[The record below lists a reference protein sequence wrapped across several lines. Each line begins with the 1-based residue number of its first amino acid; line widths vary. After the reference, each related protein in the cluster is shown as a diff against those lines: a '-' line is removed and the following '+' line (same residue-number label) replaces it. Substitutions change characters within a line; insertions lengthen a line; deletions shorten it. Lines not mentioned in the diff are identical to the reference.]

1 MREHPGRNV
10 VVVGAGAVGATFA
23 YALMLDG
30 AAEEIVLVD
39 RNQDLARG
47 QAMDLSQGRQF
58 AQPVSIRVGTAAD
71 YAAADVIVIT
81 AGSAQKPG
89 ESRLDLLQRNAHI
102 VGAVMSEITA
112 TGSQAVVVVV
122 TNPVD
127 LLTQVAV
134 RAAGDERQRV
144 FGSGTVLDSA
154 RFRGLIAEHCQVDIH
169 NVHAYI
175 IGEHGDSEV
184 PAWSMSHIAGVPV
197 WDHCADCRRCH
208 GELRDAENRARLVQ
222 QVRDSAYHIIGYKGA
237 TNFAVGL
244 ALVRIVRSILRNER
258 SVLTVST
265 VLAGEYGIRDV
276 CLSVPCIVGRNGIER
291 IIEGKLSQ
299 EELAGLTQSAK
310 VLHGRLLELQSL

>member
-1 MREHPGRNV
+1 M
-10 VVVGAGAVGATFA
+10 A
-23 YALMLDG
+23 DI
-30 AAEEIVLVD
+30 AEAKSD
-39 RNQDLARG
+39 A
-47 QAMDLSQGRQF
+47 
-58 AQPVSIRVGTAAD
+58 
-71 YAAADVIVIT
+71 IVI
-81 AGSAQKPG
+81 
-89 ESRLDLLQRNAHI
+89 I
-102 VGAVMSEITA
+102 
-112 TGSQAVVVVV
+112 V

-127 LLTQVAV
+127 ILTQIAV

-154 RFRGLIAEHCQVDIH
+154 RFRGMIAEHCQVDIH

-208 GELRDAENRARLVQ
+208 GELRSAENREALAK

-244 ALVRIVRSILRNER
+244 ALVRIVRCVLRDER

-265 VLAGEYGIRDV
+265 VLAGEYGLRDI
-276 CLSVPCIVGRNGIER
+276 CLSVPCVVGRNGIER
-291 IIEGKLSQ
+291 VIEGKLSQ
-299 EELAGLTQSAK
+299 EELAGLTASGK
-310 VLHGRLLELQSL
+310 ILHERLAELDG